1 MDLFFRC
8 IEWLTQVAALMGVPA
23 LHQSL
28 VAMIIFWVGSAVVV
42 LLGIG
47 VLRRVGQVFA
57 GKAGQKVEPAVEKP
71 AVEEPAV
78 EEPAVEEPAVEE
90 PVVEEP
96 VVEEPVVE
104 EPVVEKPVVEKP
116 VVEKPVVEKPVVEK
130 PAVEKPAVEKPAVE
144 KPAVEKPAVEE
155 PAVEEPAVEEPAVE
169 EPAVEE
175 PAVEEPAGLLLR
187 MRAGLAKT
195 QASFVGKIDALLRG
209 RQGVDEELL
218 EDLEEILIT
227 ADLGMK
233 TTQQLIQALEARLAK
248 GQAKDPG
255 ALRNALKEEI
265 RQRLLRESAP
275 LDPQRATPFVIMV
288 VGVNGVGKTTT
299 IGKLAHQFMRQGKK
313 VVVGAG
319 DTFRAAAA
327 EQLEVWGQRAGVDVI
342 RQSAGSDP
350 AAVAF
355 DAIKAAKARKADVL
369 LLDTAGRLHNK
380 AHLMEELKKI
390 RRVLDREMP
399 GAPHETL
406 LVIDATTGQ
415 NALVQARL
423 FQEAVAVTGVALT
436 KLDGTARGGM
446 LVAIGDELGLPIHF
460 VGIGEGIEDLRPFDP
475 ELFVEALFRQDG

>member
-1 MDLFFRC
+1 MDLIFRC
-8 IEWLTQVAALMGVPA
+8 IEWLTETAALVGVPEP
-23 LHQSL
+23 HRSW
-28 VAMIIFWVGSAVVV
+28 VAMVLLWAGVAVVV
-42 LLGIG
+42 VLGFVLARRLLRN
-47 VLRRVGQVFA
+47 VA
-57 GKAGQKVEPAVEKP
+57 GKTAPKI
-71 AVEEPAV
+71 
-78 EEPAVEEPAVEE
+78 EPAVEEPAVEE
-90 PVVEEP
+90 PV
-96 VVEEPVVE
+96 
-104 EPVVEKPVVEKP
+104 
-116 VVEKPVVEKPVVEK
+116 
-130 PAVEKPAVEKPAVE
+130 
-144 KPAVEKPAVEE
+144 
-155 PAVEEPAVEEPAVE
+155 
-169 EPAVEE
+169 
-175 PAVEEPAGLLLR
+175 GLLLR

-195 QASFVGKIDALLRG
+195 QASLVGRIDALLRG
-209 RQGVDEELL
+209 SQGVDEDLL

-233 TTQQLIQALEARLAK
+233 TTQQLIQSLEARLAK
-248 GQAKDPG
+248 GQASDP
-255 ALRNALKEEI
+255 AAIRIALKEEI
-265 RQRLLRESAP
+265 RQRLARESAP
-275 LDPQRATPFVIMV
+275 MDLQRATPFVIMV

-299 IGKLAHQFMRQGKK
+299 IGKLAHQFVRQGKK

-355 DAIKAAKARKADVL
+355 DAIKAAQARKADVL

-380 AHLMEELKKI
+380 VHLMEELKKI

-423 FQEAVAVTGVALT
+423 FQESVAVSGVALT

-460 VGIGEGIEDLRPFDP
+460 VGIGEGLEDLRPFDP
-475 ELFVEALFRQDG
+475 DLFVEALFREDG